1 LRLKKMTE
9 HSSQSAM
16 KIRCP
21 GCGHKLDVSELA
33 PLSLHPCPRCGV
45 EFRVPKWFQS
55 ILLEDILYEEPALQV
70 YRALDTTLDREVCVK
85 VVAAGSRFSEE
96 QLEAFLSV
104 TRRMA
109 VVAHPQVVSVYACG
123 RSDDGAAYVV
133 QQYVPTISYAET
145 KKQMTPALLQR
156 YGLCIIDALKAADAA
171 DICHGGLGPG
181 NILFGKDN
189 FVRVTDFGVARALGK
204 DAEADPYAGPD
215 VRSGAAVSTASD
227 LYSLGVIL
235 YELATGCRPAEARTP
250 LHVSHPSYSQAFGE
264 CLERM
269 LSERPEERPDSYAE
283 IFSILERKSLARQG
297 TGKVF
302 RNGGARAAGG
312 RRPGDLVSP
321 AARPVQRSE
330 RRRGSNIVNVLLL
343 CAFLALCA
351 VFLAYRLQQRRAAD
365 MSGMVSPSLTA
376 SKTAAAGE
384 ALGELPG
391 GTGGKREAEGGVAVI
406 APAVWASR
414 PQPPDLDFKATREE
428 NKRYLEAVP
437 AALQETERDRLRI
450 LGLALDY
457 LQQTMRYIGYDRGEN
472 GRIML
477 RDGRSYLG
485 AIPRANEKGLTIRR
499 RDLAETDTEA
509 SMQVGFADLAWPQ
522 LWDIFAFYA
531 EKRLDMAVNK
541 RQERIAARDSFD
553 NYLQLAL
560 LCDWYGFPEDSRRY
574 AGMAVAA
581 QPGKE
586 YLLRKYGLAAAP
598 R

>member
-1 LRLKKMTE
+1 MTE

-33 PLSLHPCPRCGV
+33 PLSLHPCPRCWV

-55 ILLEDILYEEPALQV
+55 TLLEDVLHEEQSLQV

-85 VVAAGSRFSEE
+85 LIVGGGRFSEE
-96 QLEAFLSV
+96 QLDAFLAV

-109 VVAHPQVVSVYACG
+109 AIAHPQVASIYACG

-133 QQYVPTISYAET
+133 QQYVPTMSYAEI
-145 KKQMTPALLQR
+145 KEQMEPALLQR
-156 YGLCIIDALKAADAA
+156 YGLCIIGALMAADAIG
-171 DICHGGLGPG
+171 ICHGGLGPG
-181 NILFGKDN
+181 NILFDKDN

-204 DAEADPYAGPD
+204 DAGADPYASPD
-215 VRSGAAVSTASD
+215 VRSGAPASMAGD
-227 LYSLGVIL
+227 LYSLAVIL
-235 YELATGCRPAEARTP
+235 YELATGRRPVEARTP
-250 LHVSHPSYSQAFGE
+250 LHVSHPNYSQAFGE

-269 LSERPEERPDSYAE
+269 FSERPEDRPDSYAE
-283 IFSILERKSLARQG
+283 IFSILDGKILAKQG
-297 TGKVF
+297 PGRIF
-302 RNGGARAAGG
+302 RYGGAHAAGG
-312 RRPGDLVSP
+312 RRPGSLVSP
-321 AARPVQRSE
+321 VATPVQRSAP
-330 RRRGSNIVNVLLL
+330 RRGSNIVNILLL

-351 VFLAYRLQQRRAAD
+351 VFLAYCLQQRRTD
-365 MSGMVSPSLTA
+365 VPLGMMLPSLTT
-376 SKTAAAGE
+376 SKAVA
-384 ALGELPG
+384 
-391 GTGGKREAEGGVAVI
+391 TGGIPGEQRDVAGGNREVESGVAVI

-414 PQPPDLDFKATREE
+414 PRPPDLDFKATREE

-437 AALQETERDRLRI
+437 ATLQETERDRLRI
-450 LGLALDY
+450 LGLARDY

-477 RDGRSYLG
+477 RDGRSYPG
-485 AIPRANEKGLTIRR
+485 TIPRANEKGLTIRR
-499 RDLAETDTEA
+499 RDLAEADAED

-522 LWDIFAFYA
+522 IWDIFAFYA

-541 RQERIAARDSFD
+541 RQERAAERDSFD

-586 YLLRKYGLAAAP
+586 YLLRKYGLTAAP